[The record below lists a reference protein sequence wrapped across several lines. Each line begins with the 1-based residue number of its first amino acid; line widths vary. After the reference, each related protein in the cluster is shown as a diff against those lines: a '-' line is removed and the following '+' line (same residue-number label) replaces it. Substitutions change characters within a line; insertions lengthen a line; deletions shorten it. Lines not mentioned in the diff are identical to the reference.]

1 MSKKMYKVF
10 APNGKY
16 VDIFLKGNIVHFK
29 HGEIV
34 EIEKELAEQFSFI
47 FYEVKS
53 ETKKPQESSK
63 EKKEDKI
70 EKPQVESPK
79 EKDTKERANKKKNK
93 KEK

>member
-34 EIEKELAEQFSFI
+34 EIEKEIAEQFSTI
-47 FYEVKS
+47 FYEIVKS
-53 ETKKPQESSK
+53 KKSQEVSK
-63 EKKEDKI
+63 EKSEDKV
-70 EKPQVESPK
+70 EKPQVNSK
-79 EKDTKERANKKKNK
+79 EKETKEKTDKKKNK

>member
-34 EIEKELAEQFSFI
+34 EIEKEIAEQFSTI
-47 FYEVKS
+47 FYEIVKS
-53 ETKKPQESSK
+53 KKPQEVSK
-63 EKKEDKI
+63 EKSEDKV
-70 EKPQVESPK
+70 EKPQVNSK
-79 EKDTKERANKKKNK
+79 EKETKEKTDKKKNK